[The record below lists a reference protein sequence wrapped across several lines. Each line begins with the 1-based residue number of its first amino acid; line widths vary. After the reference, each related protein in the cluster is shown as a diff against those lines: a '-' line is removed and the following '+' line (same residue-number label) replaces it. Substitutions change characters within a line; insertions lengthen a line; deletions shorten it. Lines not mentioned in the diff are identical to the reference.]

1 MSYEITKNI
10 NLKTRVVTS
19 ADSSLRP
26 LTYRKWI
33 YGQNLTE
40 KEFIKNILFDIE
52 EGNLHLQNNKNLF
65 RFKYTIFKN
74 RMDNEEK
81 NKILADKIWNYYD
94 YSKKELKYTLEEQKQ
109 AKEEYKE
116 NLYNIFINFKEEKG
130 LYYIE
135 SKYNDIY
142 FKTITTRSLKE
153 TSRKETAKT
162 FDSYEK
168 AFYFLK
174 FNIECYNCFK
184 KRYKITKA
192 D

>member
-1 MSYEITKNI
+1 MSYEKTKNI
-10 NLKTRVVTS
+10 NLKTRVITS

>member
-1 MSYEITKNI
+1 MSYEKTKNI
-10 NLKTRVVTS
+10 NLKTRVITS

-168 AFYFLK
+168 AFYYLK
-174 FNIECYNCFK
+174 FNIECYDCFK